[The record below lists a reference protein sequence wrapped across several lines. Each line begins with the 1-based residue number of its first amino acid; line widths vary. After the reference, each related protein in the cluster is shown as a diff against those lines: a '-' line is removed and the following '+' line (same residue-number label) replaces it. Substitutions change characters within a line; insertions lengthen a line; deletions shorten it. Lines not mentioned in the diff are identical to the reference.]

1 MEKKILEV
9 NVDDLNMGGVYGLVK
24 NVIINNENRNIQI
37 DIASIEHFANRANID
52 MFNSIGT
59 HVFYVGYEGNKLLK
73 QIKCF
78 LNLRKLIKKGN
89 YEYISNTHQPI
100 IAPGIFDKVQEM
112 KKYKQHY
119 ETSTFDHCYMVSYYC
134 YKVCKKLK
142 LDYKSAARAG
152 MLHDFFLYDWRI
164 KNGRKGLHAFT
175 HGKTAC
181 KNASELFELSE
192 KEKDFKPDKTE

>member
-1 MEKKILEV
+1 MQNKSTQEF
-9 NVDDLNMGGVYGLVK
+9 DD
-24 NVIINNENRNIQI
+24 IIRNI
-37 DIASIEHFANRANID
+37 IEN
-52 MFNSIGT
+52 
-59 HVFYVGYEGNKLLK
+59 
-73 QIKCF
+73 Q
-78 LNLRKLIKKGN
+78 
-89 YEYISNTHQPI
+89 
-100 IAPGIFDKVQEM
+100 KVQEM

>member
-52 MFNSIGT
+52 MINSIGT

-89 YEYISNTHQPI
+89 YEYIHIHADVANKLFTSGL
-100 IAPGIFDKVQEM
+100 AAKSVGVKKVILHSHAAGVDGE
-112 KKYKQHY
+112 HR
-119 ETSTFDHCYMVSYYC
+119 
-134 YKVCKKLK
+134 KLK
-142 LDYKSAARAG
+142 K
-152 MLHDFFLYDWRI
+152 
-164 KNGRKGLHAFT
+164 
-175 HGKTAC
+175 
-181 KNASELFELSE
+181 
-192 KEKDFKPDKTE
+192 

>member
-1 MEKKILEV
+1 MQNKSTQEF
-9 NVDDLNMGGVYGLVK
+9 DD
-24 NVIINNENRNIQI
+24 IIRNI
-37 DIASIEHFANRANID
+37 IEN
-52 MFNSIGT
+52 
-59 HVFYVGYEGNKLLK
+59 
-73 QIKCF
+73 Q
-78 LNLRKLIKKGN
+78 
-89 YEYISNTHQPI
+89 
-100 IAPGIFDKVQEM
+100 KVQEM

-192 KEKDFKPDKTE
+192 KEKDMIIKHMWPVTVEFPKSIEGLILTFVDKYCAMSESFEVLKSRLFMKKTIRYSYALMSLLIIKI

>member
-1 MEKKILEV
+1 MQNKSTQEF
-9 NVDDLNMGGVYGLVK
+9 DD
-24 NVIINNENRNIQI
+24 IIRNI
-37 DIASIEHFANRANID
+37 IEN
-52 MFNSIGT
+52 
-59 HVFYVGYEGNKLLK
+59 
-73 QIKCF
+73 Q
-78 LNLRKLIKKGN
+78 
-89 YEYISNTHQPI
+89 
-100 IAPGIFDKVQEM
+100 KVQEM

-175 HGKTAC
+175 HPRTAY
-181 KNASELFELSE
+181 KNASNLVNLNDKETDIILKHMWPVTFFSFPKYAESFILTLVDKYCALNETHEEIYNRFCQKKVFRYAYIFLCLLFINI
-192 KEKDFKPDKTE
+192 